1 MKQGIAMKLILK
13 VVLWTVC
20 VYAGLMLATGLGIKA
35 MLSGSRIQQLFAT
48 LNQRVPVTISAQ
60 GGTFDLQQWF
70 LFRPVVTLDG
80 LSIANPP
87 GFPAQPLLTAR
98 QVGAQVALSSMLKKE
113 FEIVRVSL
121 TAPEVNIDSDVKGN
135 TNLGLL
141 LAGLAK
147 GGGAKASDST
157 GDGVAIRSLSITSGT
172 VHYAAQAGGAAL
184 TIRDIELK
192 LADFSADSTC
202 RLILGAT
209 LFGGRASRLDFE
221 GRLGPFTATSVPAQG
236 NLSVALAPV
245 EFPPAFRKTYFG
257 DVLSDPGSRSKA
269 SFRTTLQGDFAGRLS
284 GEGMLELAGFE
295 LGPTAG
301 KRLALHGQ
309 APLRITIREAM
320 KSPSFELISRGASLT
335 LGQGQWKGSVE
346 TRFDGS
352 RIQGQSS
359 GSIGG
364 VRIEELLQAFTTTKN
379 SVSGMAE
386 IPKYNL
392 LFAGKDANQIRDS
405 LAGDGS
411 IKLQQGRVAMF
422 DLLGSV
428 ENKIKNVMGG
438 ETTASG
444 ATDFIGFDSRFQI
457 RNGQLLLSDILLK
470 NASSSVSGQGRVGF
484 DHSLEFDLITGISG
498 SLATR
503 LGGRPDASGQAQL
516 RVPVKVRGTLE
527 AAKVYPDVA
536 GMAKAQAVEKGMGL
550 LDSFLKKRTAAQPK

>member
-1 MKQGIAMKLILK
+1 MKRILK
-13 VVLWTVC
+13 AVLWTVC
-20 VYAGLMLATGLGIKA
+20 VYAGMMLASGLAIKT
-35 MLSGSRIQQLFAT
+35 MLSGSRIQQLFST

-60 GGTFDLQQWF
+60 GGTFDLKQWF
-70 LFRPVVTLDG
+70 LFRPVVTLEG
-80 LSIANPP
+80 LSVANPL
-87 GFPAQPLLTAR
+87 GFSTQPLLTAK
-98 QVGAQVALSSMLKKE
+98 QVGAQVALLSFFKKE

-121 TAPEVNIDSDVKGN
+121 TAPEVNIESDARGN
-135 TNLGLL
+135 TNMGLL

-147 GGGAKASDST
+147 GGGAKTAGSA
-157 GDGVAIRSLSITSGT
+157 GGGVAIRSLSITSGT
-172 VHYAAQAGGAAL
+172 VRYAAQAAGTAL

-202 RLILGAT
+202 QLTLRAA
-209 LFGGRASRLDFE
+209 LFGGRSSRVDFE
-221 GRLGPFTATSVPAQG
+221 GRLGPFGATSVPTQG
-236 NLSVALAPV
+236 NLSVSLAPA

-257 DVLSDPGSRSKA
+257 DVLSDPGSGSKA
-269 SFRTTLQGDFAGRLS
+269 SFRTSLQGDFAGKLS

-295 LGPTAG
+295 LGPAGG

-309 APLRITIREAM
+309 APLRIMIGEAI
-320 KSPSFELISRGASLT
+320 KSPSFELISRGASLM

-352 RIQGQSS
+352 RVQGQSS

-364 VRIEELLQAFTTTKN
+364 VRIEELLQTFTTTKN
-379 SVSGMAE
+379 AVSGMAE
-386 IPKYNL
+386 IPQYNL
-392 LFAGKDANQIRDS
+392 RFAGKDANQIRDS
-405 LAGDGS
+405 LAGSGS
-411 IKLQQGRVAMF
+411 IKLEQGRVALF

-444 ATDFIGFDSRFQI
+444 ATDFVGFDSRFEVK
-457 RNGQLLLSDILLK
+457 NGQLLLTDILLK

-484 DHSLEFDLITGISG
+484 DHSLEFDLITGMTG
-498 SLATR
+498 SLAAR

-536 GMAKAQAVEKGMGL
+536 GMAKAQAVEKGLGL
-550 LDSFLKKRTAAQPK
+550 LDSFIKKRTAAQPK